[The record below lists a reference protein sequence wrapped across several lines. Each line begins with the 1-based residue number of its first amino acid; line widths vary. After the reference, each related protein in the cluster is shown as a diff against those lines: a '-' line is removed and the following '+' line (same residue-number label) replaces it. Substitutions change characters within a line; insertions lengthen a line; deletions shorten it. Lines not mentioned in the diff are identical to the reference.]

1 MLGEC
6 RRLFSNAQNTAN
18 RLARYNGLTA
28 TPLYHPPPLADRLHG
43 GEYGDYILSVGRLES
58 VKRVALTLRAM
69 QYVDRPTRLVVVGNG
84 SERQSLER
92 RAAADGVSDRL
103 SFLGQIDD
111 QQLVE
116 LYAEALAVVYAPVDE
131 DYGYITLEAFL
142 ARKPV
147 VTASDS
153 GGTLE
158 FVEDGVNGA
167 VCAPQAEA
175 IGAAINRLVADRSRA
190 AALGGAGYER
200 ARQVTWN
207 GVIEQLVG
215 DGDIRS

>member
-1 MLGEC
+1 M
-6 RRLFSNAQNTAN
+6 
-18 RLARYNGLTA
+18 
-28 TPLYHPPPLADRLHG
+28 
-43 GEYGDYILSVGRLES
+43 
-58 VKRVALTLRAM
+58 
-69 QYVDRPTRLVVVGNG
+69 
-84 SERQSLER
+84 
-92 RAAADGVSDRL
+92 
-103 SFLGQIDD
+103 
-111 QQLVE
+111 
-116 LYAEALAVVYAPVDE
+116 VYAPVDE

-215 DGDIRS
+215 DGDVRS